1 MRRATGNNLRDRSSR
16 APAFRP
22 LLNASQE
29 ARTTVR
35 RPVLGARTQRALQLH
50 RGEGDCGDR
59 PRHPKQ
65 VEAKAPK
72 THERM
77 ERNCR
82 RSAGVRWRGRTMER
96 RIAGL
101 KALLVIAL
109 VAAAAAGPAQAA
121 MMQVTGTVGSTLIG
135 LPDLKVD
142 MDGMDPD
149 EGQFSV
155 GGGML
160 FAQASRYLIPE
171 GETRSNDLYLWA
183 QMLDLDGT
191 LDGDLIAWFQ
201 TGAIRGRVTEDA
213 TIFGQDVR
221 ITGEIDDDLRVF
233 CQNLWIDGTVKG
245 DVLGFAAN
253 MTVSESGV
261 IEGDVMG
268 AGGVVVVDGD
278 IEGDARVGAGT
289 ITLNG
294 AIAGNADLQ
303 TDGGISFGPDASVG
317 GDLSYSGPTQVTPP
331 EGVVAGSVSYSRAKP
346 DEGPEFDFDLPEGL
360 GVFFWVMRLIM
371 AVVAGS
377 VIIAFTKDHARRTA
391 ETMRRKPL
399 KSLGIGFI
407 AFICVPI
414 IAFIGMLLVLP
425 FMLAVVLG
433 LAYLI
438 AIYIA
443 KFYVGLWIGNLI
455 LRRSGRT
462 DVSPVPAMLL
472 GLLIVYLVTAI
483 PIAGTLIGMV
493 IIPALGIGALLQRRE
508 TGLNGA
514 FESSSP
520 SPEGLPESF
529 PGGPTTSGS
538 EGASSTEG

>member
-1 MRRATGNNLRDRSSR
+1 
-16 APAFRP
+16 
-22 LLNASQE
+22 
-29 ARTTVR
+29 
-35 RPVLGARTQRALQLH
+35 
-50 RGEGDCGDR
+50 
-59 PRHPKQ
+59 
-65 VEAKAPK
+65 
-72 THERM
+72 
-77 ERNCR
+77 
-82 RSAGVRWRGRTMER
+82 MER

-101 KALLVIAL
+101 KALLILAL

-135 LPDLKVD
+135 LPDVKVD
-142 MDGMDPD
+142 MDGMDPG
-149 EGQFSV
+149 EGELSV

-171 GETRSNDLYLWA
+171 GETRSNDLYVWA

-191 LDGDLIAWFQ
+191 LDGDLFAWFQ
-201 TGAIRGRVTEDA
+201 NGAIRGRVTEDA
-213 TIFGQDVR
+213 TIFAQDIR
-221 ITGEIDDDLRVF
+221 ITGEVDDDLRVF

-245 DVLGFAAN
+245 DVLGFATN
-253 MTVSESGV
+253 LTVSEGGV
-261 IEGDVMG
+261 VGGDVLG
-268 AGGVVVVDGD
+268 AGGVVVLDGD
-278 IEGDARVGAGT
+278 IEGDARIGAGT
-289 ITLNG
+289 ITLDG
-294 AIAGNADLQ
+294 AIGGSAVLK
-303 TDGGISFGPDASVG
+303 TDGGLSFGPDASVG
-317 GDLSYSGPTQVTPP
+317 GDLSYTAPTVTAPP
-331 EGVVAGSVSYSRAKP
+331 EGVVAGSVKYLRTEP
-346 DEGPEFDFDLPEGL
+346 DEGPEFDFDLPRSL
-360 GVFFWVMRLIM
+360 GILFWVIRLIM

-377 VIIAFTKDHARRTA
+377 VIVALTKDHARKTA
-391 ETMRRKPL
+391 ETIRRKPL

-407 AFICVPI
+407 AFICIPI
-414 IAFIGMLLVLP
+414 IALIGMLLVVP

-472 GLLIVYLVTAI
+472 GLLIVYLITAI

-493 IIPALGIGALLQRRE
+493 IVPALGIGALLQRRE

-514 FESSSP
+514 FEPSSP

-529 PGGPTTSGS
+529 PGGPTASG
-538 EGASSTEG
+538 GQAVSSTEG